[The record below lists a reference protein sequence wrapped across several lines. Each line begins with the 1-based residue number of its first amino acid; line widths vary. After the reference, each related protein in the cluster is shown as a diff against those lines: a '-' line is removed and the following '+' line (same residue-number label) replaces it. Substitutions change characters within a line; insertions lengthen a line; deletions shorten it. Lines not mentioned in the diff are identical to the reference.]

1 MLTIPGKD
9 YAVTL
14 RNGVLTHRDN
24 EKNASPT
31 VTITL
36 AKATL
41 DQISLRKL
49 DFPTAI
55 KQGDIK
61 LDGDGKA
68 LGVFL
73 GMIDTPAPQ
82 FNIVTP

>member
-1 MLTIPGKD
+1 M
-9 YAVTL
+9 
-14 RNGVLTHRDN
+14 
-24 EKNASPT
+24 
-31 VTITL
+31 TITL